1 MDADIEF
8 SNNECDEVEIDKEI
22 GGDETIEEPTV
33 GMQFSS
39 VEEVHAYYMK
49 YGKKKGFGVSKRN
62 IRQDDDGIVRWF
74 CLACARGG
82 ISKSTVANV
91 MKPRQTVK
99 MGCKARI
106 NAVLNVEGGYIISKV
121 ILDHVHAC
129 SPGKARHFRY
139 FKKVDARVAKRLEIN
154 DEAGIRLSK
163 NFKSLVV
170 EAGGYENCAFG
181 ENECRKYIDKARL
194 LRLGVGG
201 GVALCN
207 YFEDMQ
213 KRNPEF
219 YYKIDVDNEM
229 RLKNVFWADARSRV
243 VYESFGDVITFD
255 TTYLTNA
262 YKMPFALFVGVNHH
276 GQSILLGCRL
286 ISNEDADT
294 FEWLFQSWLQCMN
307 NQPPNAIITDQD
319 KAMKIAIS
327 RVFPTSRHRFCLWH
341 IMKKLPEKFGSHC
354 RYGEIKSTIHRCV
367 YDSFS
372 QHEFDEHWCRM
383 LDTYHLHENAWLV
396 SLYSDRHYWVPA
408 CVRDTFWAGMSTTQR
423 SEGMNAF
430 FDDYVHS
437 RTTLKQFVDQYDSA
451 LRRKV
456 ENEAIANF
464 NSFNTDIPCIS
475 RYPLE
480 KQFQSAYTL
489 AKFKEVQEKL
499 RGFLYLTTKEM
510 GCEDGRYMFVVVDE
524 IQVGNDLLKRVT
536 FNVEVDQDPLDVKC
550 SCKLFEFRGIL
561 CRHTLRVLTQMGQ
574 HTIPSKY
581 ILDRWRKDIKRKYT
595 FVKSSYDTTSIDD
608 ARRYDRI
615 QNCFYELCSNASKAE
630 SSCVKLISQIEQLKT
645 RYPGIADHDT
655 SNTVDTTPSTEAST
669 PRVISPLVVR
679 SKGRPPSKRKVHP
692 TEKSIKKSSTKR
704 RLHNNQAEVHFY

>member
-39 VEEVHAYYMK
+39 VKEVHAYYMK

-62 IRQDDDGIVRWF
+62 IRQDDDG
-74 CLACARGG
+74 
-82 ISKSTVANV
+82 T
-91 MKPRQTVK
+91 
-99 MGCKARI
+99 
-106 NAVLNVEGGYIISKV
+106 V

-129 SPGKARHFRY
+129 SSGKAKHFRC

-181 ENECRKYIDKARL
+181 EECRNYIDKAR
-194 LRLGVGG
+194 RLHLG
-201 GVALCN
+201 
-207 YFEDMQ
+207 
-213 KRNPEF
+213 
-219 YYKIDVDNEM
+219 
-229 RLKNVFWADARSRV
+229 ADARSRA

-262 YKMPFALFVGVNHH
+262 YKMPFAPFVGVNHH
-276 GQSILLGCRL
+276 GQSILLGCGL

-307 NQPPNAIITDQD
+307 NQPLNAIITDQD

-327 RVFPTSRHRFCLWH
+327 RVFPISRHRFCLWH

-354 RYGEIKSTIHRCV
+354 RYGKIKSTIHRCV
-367 YDSFS
+367 YYSFS

-383 LDTYHLHENAWLV
+383 LDTYDLNENAWLV

-408 CVRDTFWAGMSTTQR
+408 YGRDTFWAGMSTTQR

-464 NSFNTDIPCIS
+464 NSFNKDIPCIS

-489 AKFKEVQEKL
+489 AKFKEVQEEL

-550 SCKLFEFRGIL
+550 SCKLFEFKGIL
-561 CRHTLRVLTQMGQ
+561 CRHALRVLTQMGQ

-645 RYPGIADHDT
+645 QYPGIADHDT
-655 SNTVDTTPSTEAST
+655 SNTVDTAPSTEAST
-669 PRVISPLVVR
+669 PRVLSPLVVR

-692 TEKSIKKSSTKR
+692 AKKSIKKSSTKR